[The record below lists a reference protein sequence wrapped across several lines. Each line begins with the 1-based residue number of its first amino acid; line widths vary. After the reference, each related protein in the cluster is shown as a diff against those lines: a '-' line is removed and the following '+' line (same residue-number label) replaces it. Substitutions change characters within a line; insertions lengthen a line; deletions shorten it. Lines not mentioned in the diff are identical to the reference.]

1 MAGREAQ
8 DLSRSSPI
16 PSLKEHLVNGGR
28 VERAG
33 DVLRLVIPPTTRA
46 AYADAQLD
54 DYEHALPRRF
64 ANRPPQRLRLRARFS
79 HPAGALKGTA
89 GFGFWNHPFTRD
101 GAVLEPP
108 CNVWF
113 FYSSPESD
121 MQIAP
126 GAPGHGFK
134 AASLRVPL
142 PFAERQGA
150 WGGLARAMVAAGN
163 LALKLPGVSAL
174 AMAAARS
181 VVQAREAL
189 LGLDMTEWHCYEL
202 DWLPDVAVF
211 RVDGVEVLRGPS
223 PRGPLGFVAWV
234 DNYRAIAARSGE
246 YAFAYVDVPEAQWLE
261 LVFAR

>member
-1 MAGREAQ
+1 M
-8 DLSRSSPI
+8 
-16 PSLKEHLVNGGR
+16 
-28 VERAG
+28 ERAG
-33 DVLRLVIPPTTRA
+33 DVLRLTIPPTTRA
-46 AYADAQLD
+46 AYTDAQLD

-64 ANRPPQRLRLRARFS
+64 ANRPPQRLRLHARFS

-121 MQIAP
+121 IQIAP

-134 AASLRVPL
+134 AASLRTPL
-142 PFAERQGA
+142 PSVERQGA
-150 WGGLARAMVAAGN
+150 SGGLARAMMAAGN
-163 LALKLPGVSAL
+163 LALRLPGVSAL
-174 AMAAARS
+174 AMAAARL
-181 VVQAREAL
+181 VVRAREAL
-189 LGLDMTEWHCYEL
+189 LDLDMTEWHCYEL

-211 RVDGVEVLRGPS
+211 RVDGAEVLRAPS

-234 DNYRAIAARSGE
+234 DNYRAVAARDGQ

-261 LVFAR
+261 LEVEN